1 MIRKF
6 GKSIASLA
14 AAVAVVVASVIT
26 DGVTQGEAVQI
37 AVAFTAAVGV
47 YLAPNL
53 PQYKWIKTAV
63 AATLAV
69 LSLVTTYITDGITSA
84 EVVNLIVAALGV
96 LVTGAAPSI
105 SDTEPPTPVD
115 QP

>member
-1 MIRKF
+1 MIRTY
-6 GKSIASLA
+6 GKSLASLV
-14 AAVAVVVASVIT
+14 AAVLVVVASVIT
-26 DGVTQGEAVQI
+26 DGITPGEGVQI

-53 PQYKWIKTAV
+53 PKYTWIKTAV

-84 EVVNLIVAALGV
+84 ELINLAIAGIGV

-105 SDTEPPTPVD
+105 SETQPPTAVD